1 MRELKDV
8 HGSAAQAKPLVVG
21 YNTVYVH
28 SNIRQDT
35 DENGELMENQF
46 VYDEIQYDK
55 DEYIQLMSERS
66 DAIEEQ
72 ATINRSDIDFL
83 MVLNDIPVEE

>member
-1 MRELKDV
+1 
-8 HGSAAQAKPLVVG
+8 
-21 YNTVYVH
+21 
-28 SNIRQDT
+28 
-35 DENGELMENQF
+35 MENQF